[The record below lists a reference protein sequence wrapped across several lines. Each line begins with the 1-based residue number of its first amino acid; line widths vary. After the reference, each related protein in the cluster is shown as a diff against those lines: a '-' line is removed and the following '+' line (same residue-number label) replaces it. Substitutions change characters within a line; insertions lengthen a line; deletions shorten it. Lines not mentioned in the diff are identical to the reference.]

1 MATSPT
7 PQPIASATSDRRGVC
22 RFGMFELDLATGELQ
37 KAGRAVRLA
46 PQPTRVLIALV
57 ERGGRIVS
65 RDELRASIWGNDTF
79 VDFEQGVNF
88 CIKQIRAALGD
99 EADNPRF
106 VETMPKRGYRLIAP
120 IERFASTDAPASV
133 HEAPV
138 VVPVASV
145 EIPRPAWRRHTPVI
159 AAGAL
164 LAAAA
169 IALAIWATRSGPV
182 APPARTMIAVLPF
195 DNIGGDRDQDYF
207 AQGVTEELIAQ
218 LGRIDSARIGVI
230 SRTSTLAYRGTT
242 KSAAEIGRELG
253 VQHLVEGTVRRSG
266 DRVRIN
272 AQLIRVSDQS
282 HVWAELYEGQ
292 IRDILHLQRELGN
305 AITRQILSTIGS
317 VPRAVRGPRDVDPT
331 VYDLYLRARFAW
343 NTRLPLEIANAAAT
357 FKDALKLDPSFA
369 PAWAGLADALLIEAR
384 SEALEAAERAI
395 ELDPDLAEAH
405 ASKAQI
411 LMHLLRWNWAEQEFQ
426 RAIDLDPSYAPA
438 RYLYA
443 QFLAVRG
450 RCARADEEGRQ
461 GMIVDP
467 RGAIATHVAGV
478 ALYYCREYDRA
489 LPLFQK
495 ALELD
500 SKHIWSHYRMGL
512 ILEQRGEY
520 EAAIA
525 EFERTG
531 ANLRAVYA
539 YARAG
544 RTADARRIIRAT
556 LESPRAD
563 AQAYYLAGA
572 YVGLGEYDEAFKW
585 LEIAIRQQ
593 LYDVIFMH
601 ADPRLDPLRSLPRY
615 RELVKLGGWE

>member
-1 MATSPT
+1 MSTSPT
-7 PQPIASATSDRRGVC
+7 PLPVASPTPDRRGVC
-22 RFGMFELDLATGELQ
+22 RFGVFELDLASGELR

-46 PQPTRVLIALV
+46 PQPTRVLITLV

-88 CIKQIRAALGD
+88 CIKQIRGALGD

-106 VETMPKRGYRLIAP
+106 IETVPRRGYRLIAP
-120 IERFASTDAPASV
+120 IERLASTDAPASV
-133 HEAPV
+133 HQAPV
-138 VVPVASV
+138 VVPVVSV
-145 EIPRPAWRRHTPVI
+145 GTTRPAWRRHTPAI
-159 AAGAL
+159 AAAAL
-164 LAAAA
+164 LAVAAV
-169 IALAIWATRSGPV
+169 ALGLWATRSGPV
-182 APPARTMIAVLPF
+182 APPGRTMIAVLPF

-207 AQGVTEELIAQ
+207 AQGFTEELIAQ

-230 SRTSTLAYRGTT
+230 SRTSTLAYRGTR

-292 IRDILHLQRELGN
+292 IRDILHLQRELGD

-317 VPRAVRGPRDVDPT
+317 VPRATRGPRDVDPT

-395 ELDPDLAEAH
+395 ELDADLAEAH

-411 LMHLLRWNWAEQEFQ
+411 LMHLLRWDWAEQEFQ

-450 RCARADEEGRQ
+450 RCAKADEQGRQ
-461 GMIVDP
+461 GMAVDP

-495 ALELD
+495 ALQLD
-500 SKHIWSHYRMGL
+500 PKHIWSHYRIGL

-520 EAAIA
+520 DAAIA
-525 EFERTG
+525 EFERIGTRM
-531 ANLRAVYA
+531 RAAHA

-544 RTADARRIIRAT
+544 RTAEARRIIRAT
-556 LESPRAD
+556 LDSPGAENE
-563 AQAYYLAGA
+563 AYYLAGA
-572 YVGLGEYDEAFKW
+572 HVGLGEYDEAFKW
-585 LEIAIRQQ
+585 LEIAIRRQ

-601 ADPRLDPLRSLPRY
+601 TDPRLDPLRSLPRY
-615 RELVKLGGWE
+615 RELVRLGGWE